1 MKKNFDK
8 YFNEI
13 IGTLQITKVERK
25 RYEESLK
32 NTITRWRIKGLL
44 GEDELPDTGGKLIW
58 EWKMSQDKEMV
69 IQMVNSVSKRIFNY
83 RRKIFGLKDTGQNKS
98 YIAHMVNEMM
108 KEGMPIFYPTPEL
121 IDKFFRGEGIQ

>member
-1 MKKNFDK
+1 MVSWYLISNSRWKGAPFPNQPKSPESFSLDAKQARGNQIDL
-8 YFNEI
+8 
-13 IGTLQITKVERK
+13 GT
-25 RYEESLK
+25 
-32 NTITRWRIKGLL
+32 
-44 GEDELPDTGGKLIW
+44 LIW

-121 IDKFFRGEGIQ
+121 IDRFFTGGEIE